1 MAATPPRGQKQYG
14 RGEVSKD
21 LETKGNAKKNLKR
34 GEEKFET
41 EQKFKGEPP
50 RGETS
55 SRKRRRNGGEQREG
69 GGGKNGVAA
78 VDVRFPS
85 VIGAAEI

>member
-34 GEEKFET
+34 RGGKIRNGAKIQGRTSKGGNLLSEEEK
-41 EQKFKGEPP
+41 
-50 RGETS
+50 
-55 SRKRRRNGGEQREG
+55 KRRRAKGGR
-69 GGGKNGVAA
+69 GGKNGVAA